1 MNFLQLKCPPP
12 IVMMLSAILAGFVSQ
27 AEWVFLQQQV
37 LVLENVFWPLSFV
50 IAGISL
56 ALAGVKEFN
65 QQQTTVNPLD
75 PSQSSS
81 LVTSGIYQFTRN
93 PMYLGMLL
101 VLLGW
106 ADLLDTILAY
116 SGAMIFFVYISL
128 FQIKPEEEIL
138 TQKFGEDFLQYCKNV
153 RRWL

>member
-27 AEWVFLQQQV
+27 TEWVFLQQQV

>member
-1 MNFLQLKCPPP
+1 MIFLQLKCPPP

-27 AEWVFLQQQV
+27 TEWVFLQQQV